1 MTKALK
7 VRDIV
12 RSLLRKG
19 FTEVSGRSH
28 SVFWYT
34 DGAGVGRIQTMV
46 SRSSKGEVG
55 APLISDMARQC
66 RLKRSDF
73 VALVEC
79 SVTREDYRRKLR
91 ERGYQL

>member
-1 MTKALK
+1 MTRALK

-12 RSLLRKG
+12 RSLQQKG

-28 SVFWYT
+28 RVFWYT
-34 DGAGVGRIQTMV
+34 DGTGAGRIQTMV

-55 APLISDMARQC
+55 AALISDMARQC

-79 SVTREDYRRKLR
+79 SLTREGYRQVLR
-91 ERGYQL
+91 ECGHLP